1 MFEFLRSGISAASP
15 GAAIIISVALMMIL
29 GFAATR
35 LTKLLRLP
43 NVTAYILTGIV
54 IGPFCLDL
62 IPHNII
68 DGMEAEKPSVLRRS
82 DRELRNEKEEL
93 KKYRRQE
100 LLALRKVPTSI
111 AIERNTWFH
120 LGINSSEQFLYCL
133 RRMLEP
139 VKEHVDNSF
148 NPLPQLY
155 IDEFKP
161 IRQRINDL
169 MKQTDSMISTRR
181 FDNYR
186 NVLAEA
192 DECKDELSV
201 VRKRHIDRIQEEKD
215 NKMLQVSLVYL
226 NILQESQQLLSNMRH
241 QLRAAKKFIEN

>member
-1 MFEFLRSGISAASP
+1 MTKSG
-15 GAAIIISVALMMIL
+15 
-29 GFAATR
+29 
-35 LTKLLRLP
+35 
-43 NVTAYILTGIV
+43 
-54 IGPFCLDL
+54 
-62 IPHNII
+62 
-68 DGMEAEKPSVLRRS
+68 
-82 DRELRNEKEEL
+82 
-93 KKYRRQE
+93 
-100 LLALRKVPTSI
+100 
-111 AIERNTWFH
+111 
-120 LGINSSEQFLYCL
+120 
-133 RRMLEP
+133 
-139 VKEHVDNSF
+139 
-148 NPLPQLY
+148 
-155 IDEFKP
+155 DEFKP